1 MSVFKVAFFTPM
13 PILLMEES
21 LYQLRLVVLYHYLQ
35 GFIHP
40 RWLFGI
46 SVASTVVPDHL
57 RMKMMNPSSSRAS
70 FVFCRPYGG
79 FFKIKAT
86 CPNETDLHLSEFRE
100 RYIEQ
105 T

>member
-1 MSVFKVAFFTPM
+1 MSVFKVAFFTP
-13 PILLMEES
+13 ILLMEEI
-21 LYQLRLVVLYHYLQ
+21 LYQLRLVVLSRYLQ
-35 GFIHP
+35 GFIHS

-46 SVASTVVPDHL
+46 SVASPVSPDHL

-79 FFKIKAT
+79 FF
-86 CPNETDLHLSEFRE
+86 PNESDLHLSEFRE

-105 T
+105 A